1 MITIKPLKHGSVSVV
16 NVPDLTTRDVNMKLN
31 ENILGLAEQLRE
43 MQQAVQTLERT
54 VSGLSAKVYALENP

>member
-43 MQQAVQTLERT
+43 MQQSVQTLERT

>member
-43 MQQAVQTLERT
+43 GLEDRDQNH
-54 VSGLSAKVYALENP
+54 A

>member
-43 MQQAVQTLERT
+43 LQQSVQSLERT
-54 VSGLSAKVYALENP
+54 VSGLSAKVYTLENP

>member
-43 MQQAVQTLERT
+43 MQQSVQTLERT
-54 VSGLSAKVYALENP
+54 VSGLSAKVYNLENP